1 MITKTGISAIRV
13 CLIGFLTVLPYE
25 VYSAQGEPAIVFEET
40 LYDFG
45 EAYEDEKI
53 THTYVFKNN
62 GSGALQI
69 LNTKTSCGC
78 TAAIGTK
85 DLIPPGGSS
94 QIEVTYSLGKGKGE
108 KSRTVTV
115 SSNDPLNPEVKLT
128 IKGSVR
134 GVYSSV
140 PPSNRL
146 RFQKVPLGESR
157 VQSLTIYPEK
167 GTSFRINGTKFYK
180 TDTNLKVDSVDT
192 PRGDKKGK
200 IIMVTLGGQQD
211 VGRFSERF
219 ELYTDLDK
227 AQTISITVLGDVVGP
242 IQPNPTRVRVN
253 FDESSQSEAL
263 ATVKLKRQ
271 DGKSFSIIRAL
282 SEAPHISFNILTPKS
297 GLQPAEIEIVVRRE
311 AQTQTGQSTIR
322 VFTDDPQQSVIS
334 IPITWVV
341 PRRSSS

>member
-1 MITKTGISAIRV
+1 MRA
-13 CLIGFLTVLPYE
+13 CLAGLLAMLSYE
-25 VYSAQGEPAIVFEET
+25 VHAAQGEPAIAFEET
-40 LYDFG
+40 VYDFG
-45 EAYEDEKI
+45 EVYEDEKI
-53 THTYVFKNN
+53 THTYVFTNN

-94 QIEVTYSLGKGKGE
+94 QIEVTYSVGKGKGE

-115 SSNDPLNPEVKLT
+115 SSNDPVNPQVQLT

-140 PPSNRL
+140 PPGNVL
-146 RFQKVPLGESR
+146 RFQKIPLGESR

-167 GTSFRINGTKFYK
+167 GTNFRINGTKFYK
-180 TDTNLKVDSVDT
+180 TDTNLKVDSVNT
-192 PRGDKKGK
+192 SRGDKKGK
-200 IIMVTLGGQQD
+200 IIKVTVGGQQD
-211 VGRFSERF
+211 VGRFTERF
-219 ELYTDLDK
+219 EIYTDLDK

-242 IQPNPTRVRVN
+242 IQPNPTRVRVT
-253 FDESSQSEAL
+253 FDETSQADAL
-263 ATVKLKRQ
+263 ATVKLKRK

-282 SEAPHISFNILTPKS
+282 AEVPHISFNILTAKS
-297 GLQPAEIEIVVRRE
+297 GLQPAEIEVIVRRE
-311 AQTQTGQSTIR
+311 GRTQTGQSTIK

-334 IPITWVV
+334 IPITWIV